1 MRAWL
6 VDPLPNSLNKHG
18 ENGVADS
25 KEKKKC
31 YLGSVRV
38 KLFYTLMFAYMYILH
53 TILYIGD
60 HLLYSHTLNE
70 WFRGDIEKLDV
81 SHC

>member
-25 KEKKKC
+25 KEKSEK
-31 YLGSVRV
+31 G
-38 KLFYTLMFAYMYILH
+38 
-53 TILYIGD
+53 
-60 HLLYSHTLNE
+60 LNS
-70 WFRGDIEKLDV
+70 FTP
-81 SHC
+81 